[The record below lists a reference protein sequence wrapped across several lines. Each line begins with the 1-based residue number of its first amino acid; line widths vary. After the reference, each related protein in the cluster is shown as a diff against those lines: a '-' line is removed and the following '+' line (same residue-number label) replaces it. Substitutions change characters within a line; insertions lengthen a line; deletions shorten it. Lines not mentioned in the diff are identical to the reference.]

1 MSAHLERKLDLTAGP
16 IWVATSATIISCRRK
31 FLSGGLDETGGPAS
45 LPAYIATFEYEVN
58 GRRYRGKINRG
69 TPVTIGHRFE
79 ISYNPMNPSRNT
91 GSDYQITW
99 IRVVGWIIGV
109 SLTALAIYLQKR
121 FSIFSSN
128 PW

>member
-1 MSAHLERKLDLTAGP
+1 MPAHLQRRVDSTAGP

-31 FLSGGLDETGGPAS
+31 FLSGGLDETGAPS

-58 GRRYRGKINRG
+58 GRQYRGKINRA
-69 TPVTIGHRFE
+69 TPATIGHRFD
-79 ISYNPMNPSRNT
+79 ISYDPMNPSRNT

-99 IRVVGWIIGV
+99 IRVVGWIIGAF
-109 SLTALAIYLQKR
+109 LTAIAIYLQKR
-121 FSIFSSN
+121 WSIFPSN